1 MEFKVNNLNWT
12 IEYVEADKI
21 YMNKEDDIY
30 LGRTEYVPQRISIR
44 TEMSSELTREAVI
57 HELTHCFL
65 FSYGIEG
72 GENFDEESACR
83 FMGAHADGIVK
94 LADKF
99 MGEVKKC

>member
-1 MEFKVNNLNWT
+1 MEFKVNNLTWQM
-12 IEYVEADKI
+12 EYVDADKVS
-21 YMNKEDDIY
+21 MNHEGDIY
-30 LGRTEYVPQRISIR
+30 FGLTEYVPQKISIR
-44 TEMSSELTREAVI
+44 TQMSAELTREAVI

-83 FMGAHADGIVK
+83 FMGAHADSIVK

-99 MGEVKKC
+99 MNMR